1 MRLEMAVADHV
12 SVGESAFD
20 VARPGNLELALHRR
34 EHNALVLIY
43 LTGSHDSDSNDVDK
57 RALNLAFW
65 D

>member
-1 MRLEMAVADHV
+1 MAVADHV

-20 VARPGNLELALHRR
+20 KRTVARPGNLELALHRR

-43 LTGSHDSDSNDVDK
+43 LTGSHDSNSNDVNE

-65 D
+65 N